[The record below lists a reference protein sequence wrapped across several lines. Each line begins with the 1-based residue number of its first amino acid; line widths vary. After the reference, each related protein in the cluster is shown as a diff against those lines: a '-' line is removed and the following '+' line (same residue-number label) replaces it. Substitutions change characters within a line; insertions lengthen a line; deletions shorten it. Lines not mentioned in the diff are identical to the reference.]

1 MKTSDFDYDL
11 PEERIA
17 YRPAAERQNS
27 KLMVLERGNGEIT
40 HKKFFELPGL
50 LSPGDLLIL
59 NDTKVIPARLFGRK
73 KSGERAEILLVEKR
87 DSRVWTCLVR
97 NPREG
102 LVIGFDGGPS
112 GRLFSEGAGVW
123 LVEFSEDAD
132 SYIEGS
138 GRMPLPPYIKR
149 SPERAL
155 PLDVE
160 RYQTI
165 FAHHRGAM
173 VAVIGLMNDA
183 IQAICQE
190 SGASAAN
197 YNAPDQVVLSG
208 TVESIERAEVLAKTK
223 GAKRTIRLD
232 VAGAFHSSLM
242 QPAATTFQ
250 QALAKVEIRPPRFPV
265 VSNVTARP
273 VQDPEEIRELLVKQI
288 VSPVLWDASMRSLI
302 QAGATHF
309 IEFPPARVLTGLL
322 RRIDSRVKGVT
333 IDEPTDFEKL
343 EGMIP
348 VIAKKDS
355 SD

>member
-132 SYIEGS
+132 SYIECS

-149 SPERAL
+149 EPDARDRVS
-155 PLDVE
+155 
-160 RYQTI
+160 YQTVY
-165 FAHHRGAM
+165 AERPGAIAAPTAGLHFTPALLKEIEEGG
-173 VAVIGLMNDA
+173 VRIAYVTLHVGIGTFKPVKTERVEEHDMHPEFREIPPETADA
-183 IQAICQE
+183 INSTKSGGGRVIAVGTTVLRTLESSVNE
-190 SGASAAN
+190 SGKVVPCKGKTDLFILPG
-197 YNAPDQVVLSG
+197 YRFNATDALITNFHLPRSTLLMLVSTFAGRDIIFGAYQEALRQDYRFLSYG
-208 TVESIERAEVLAKTK
+208 
-223 GAKRTIRLD
+223 
-232 VAGAFHSSLM
+232 
-242 QPAATTFQ
+242 
-250 QALAKVEIRPPRFPV
+250 
-265 VSNVTARP
+265 
-273 VQDPEEIRELLVKQI
+273 
-288 VSPVLWDASMRSLI
+288 DAM
-302 QAGATHF
+302 F
-309 IEFPPARVLTGLL
+309 IL
-322 RRIDSRVKGVT
+322 
-333 IDEPTDFEKL
+333 
-343 EGMIP
+343 
-348 VIAKKDS
+348 
-355 SD
+355 